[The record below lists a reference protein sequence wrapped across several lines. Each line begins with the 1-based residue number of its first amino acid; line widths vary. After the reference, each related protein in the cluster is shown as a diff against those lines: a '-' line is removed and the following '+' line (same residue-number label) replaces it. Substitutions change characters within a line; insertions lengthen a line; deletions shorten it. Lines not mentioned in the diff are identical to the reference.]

1 MVIWVFDGIFTFK
14 GKTMKRTLI
23 SMAVAAL
30 AAASTGAGAA
40 DQSAVK
46 IGFITDMSGLYADID
61 GQGGLEA
68 IKMAV
73 ADFGGSVLGK
83 KIDIVSADHQNK
95 ADIAASKTREWV
107 DQDGVTVIF
116 GGTNSGTALA
126 TAKVASE
133 KKRIYINNGAGTSAL
148 TNEQCSPY
156 TIHYTYDTIALAN
169 GSAKGMIDKGLKSWY
184 FLTADYAFG
193 YALEKDA
200 SAVVT
205 ANGGKV
211 LGSVKHPLS
220 ASDFS
225 SYLLQAQSSKA
236 QVLGLANAGGDT
248 INSVKAA
255 NEFGITKTMKLAGLL
270 VFITDV
276 HAMGVQNAQGLLA
289 TTAWYWDQNDQSRA
303 FAKRYFEKMKRMPS
317 MVQAGDYSSTMAYLN
332 AVKAAGT
339 TDSDKVM
346 EQLRK
351 VKIND
356 MFVKNGYIRKD
367 GTMVHDMYLY
377 EVKTPK
383 EVESPWKYYKLIST
397 LPGDKAFSI
406 PADSKCTLLNK

>member
-1 MVIWVFDGIFTFK
+1 
-14 GKTMKRTLI
+14 MKRTLI
-23 SMAVAAL
+23 SLAVAAL
-30 AAASTGAGAA
+30 AAVSGGVGAA
-40 DQSAVK
+40 DQAPVK

-73 ADFGGSVLGK
+73 ADFGGTVLGK
-83 KIDIVSADHQNK
+83 KIEIVSADHQNK

-126 TAKVASE
+126 TAKVAAE

-169 GSAKGMIDKGLKSWY
+169 GSAKGMMDKGLKTWY

-200 SAVVT
+200 TNVINAS
-205 ANGGKV
+205 GGKV
-211 LGSVKHPLS
+211 LGNSKHPLN

-225 SYLLQAQSSKA
+225 SYLLQAQNSKA

-255 NEFGITKTMKLAGLL
+255 NEFGITKTMKIAGLL

-276 HAMGVQNAQGLLA
+276 HAIGIKNAQGLLA
-289 TTAWYWDQNDQSRA
+289 TEAWYWDQSDQSRK
-303 FAKRYFEKMKRMPS
+303 FAGRFMEKMKRMPS
-317 MVQAGDYSSTMAYLN
+317 MVQAGNYSSTMTYLN

-339 TDSDKVM
+339 DDSDKVM
-346 EQLRK
+346 AQMRK
-351 VKIND
+351 TKIND
-356 MFVKNGYIRKD
+356 MFTKNGYIRKD
-367 GTMVHDMYLY
+367 GTMVHDMYLF
-377 EVKTPK
+377 EVKTPS
-383 EVESPWKYYKLIST
+383 EVKSPWDYYKLVST
-397 LPGDKAFSI
+397 LSGEKAFTI
-406 PADSKCTLLNK
+406 PPDSKCALLNK

>member
-1 MVIWVFDGIFTFK
+1 
-14 GKTMKRTLI
+14 MKRTLI

-30 AAASTGAGAA
+30 AAVSSGANAA
-40 DQSAVK
+40 DPSAVK
-46 IGFITDMSGLYADID
+46 IGFITDISGLYSDID
-61 GQGGLEA
+61 GQGGLES
-68 IKMAV
+68 IKMAI

-83 KIDIVSADHQNK
+83 KIDVVSADHQNK
-95 ADIAASKTREWV
+95 ADIAASKTREWI

-126 TAKVASE
+126 TSKVAAE

-148 TNEQCSPY
+148 TNDQCTPY
-156 TIHYTYDTIALAN
+156 TIHYTYDTVALAN
-169 GSAKGMIDKGLKSWY
+169 GSAKGMMDKGLKTWY

-200 SAVVT
+200 TNVINAS
-205 ANGGKV
+205 GGKV
-211 LGSVKHPLS
+211 LGTSKHPLN

-225 SYLLQAQSSKA
+225 SYLLQAQASKA

-255 NEFGITKTMKLAGLL
+255 NEFGITKTMKIAGLL

-276 HAMGVQNAQGLLA
+276 HAIGIQNAQGLLA
-289 TTAWYWDQNDQSRA
+289 TEAWYWDQNDETRK
-303 FAKRYFEKMKRMPS
+303 FAKRFFEKMKRMPT
-317 MVQAGDYSSTMAYLN
+317 MVQAGNYSSTMTYLN

-339 TDSDKVM
+339 TDSDKVLQQM
-346 EQLRK
+346 RK

-356 MFVKNGYIRKD
+356 MFTKNGYIRKD
-367 GTMVHDMYLY
+367 GTMVHDMYLF
-377 EVKTPK
+377 EVKTPS
-383 EVESPWKYYKLIST
+383 EVKSPWDYYKLVAT
-397 LPGDKAFSI
+397 VPGEKAFAPESYSQC
-406 PADSKCTLLNK
+406 ANK